1 MVPQVRIVELAGVG
15 HGDAD
20 QDGAEQ
26 GVCKLSPAALAADPQ
41 WVAALP
47 VLQELR
53 PHLTVDLLAQVLAEG
68 GPQGLRFSAVFSG
81 SDCVAVAGWRGIANT
96 SAIRKLYVD
105 DLVTAA
111 RARSAGYGKLL
122 LDELTDRAAALG
134 CARIDLDSG
143 VQRHDAHRF
152 YLRERMD
159 IVGHHFSRRV

>member
-1 MVPQVRIVELAGVG
+1 MVAADLAVGSQVRIVELAG
-15 HGDAD
+15 
-20 QDGAEQ
+20 AE
-26 GVCKLSPAALAADPQ
+26 SDPQ
-41 WVAALP
+41 WAAALP

-53 PHLTVDLLAQVLAEG
+53 PHLTVDLLGQVLAEG
-68 GPQGLRFSAVFSG
+68 GPQGLQFTAVFLG
-81 SDCVAVAGWRGIANT
+81 AECVAVAGWRVIANT

-111 RARSAGYGKLL
+111 RARSVGYGKFL
-122 LDELTDRAAALG
+122 LDELTSRAAALG

-159 IVGHHFSRRV
+159 IVGHHFSREL